1 MNKLF
6 TLFFL
11 FITSIVLMAKEVPA
25 LKAPVM
31 DQPDIISWGVEKKLN
46 YILKKFKKDT
56 DIQLQVFIVS
66 SLDGEPIE
74 NYSIKVTDEW
84 KLGSETG
91 DKGALLLIALNDRKM
106 RIEVGHGLE
115 GDITDADAGRI
126 IQSMVPY
133 FRGQQ
138 FESGIVVALKQIALL
153 TGHDLSET
161 AIVKTKKVKTKSN
174 SVFLTIFIIMYILI
188 LIFGR
193 GRRRGSYWYI
203 GGASSRSSSSS
214 GFSSGGGWS
223 GGGGSFGGGGA
234 SGSW

>member
-1 MNKLF
+1 MKRISTLL
-6 TLFFL
+6 TLFLVSLSL
-11 FITSIVLMAKEVPA
+11 FAKDVPA
-25 LKAPVM
+25 LKAPVI

-46 YILKKFKKDT
+46 FILKKFNKDT
-56 DIQLQVFIVS
+56 DIQFQVFIVN

-74 NYSIKVTDEW
+74 NYSIKVTDQW

-91 DKGALLLIALNDRKM
+91 DKGALLLVALNDRKM

-133 FRGQQ
+133 FRAQQ
-138 FESGIVVALKQIALL
+138 FESGIVVALKQMALL

-161 AIVKTKKVKTKSN
+161 AIVKTKKVKTKTN
-174 SVFLTIFIIMYILI
+174 SAFVTIFIILYILI
-188 LIFGR
+188 IFFGR

-203 GGASSRSSSSS
+203 GSGSSSSS
-214 GFSSGGGWS
+214 SSFSGGGWS